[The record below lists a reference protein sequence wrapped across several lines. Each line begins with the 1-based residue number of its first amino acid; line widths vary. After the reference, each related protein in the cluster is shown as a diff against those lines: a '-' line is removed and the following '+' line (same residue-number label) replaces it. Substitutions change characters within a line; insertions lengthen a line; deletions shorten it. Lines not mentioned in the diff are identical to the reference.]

1 MKISRLIAVLVGLF
15 FVAFGLWSFF
25 KPLSF
30 YDQIAAFGDYNRHF
44 LHDVGAFQIGIGAT
58 LLIASIWNDA
68 LGAALA
74 GAGVGS
80 VFHAGAH
87 WWDRNLGG
95 RRSDPYVL
103 TALAALLVIAALSR
117 ARSRTPE

>member
-1 MKISRLIAVLVGLF
+1 MKLPRLIAILVGLF

-44 LHDVGAFQIGIGAT
+44 LHDIGAFQIGIGAT
-58 LLIASIWNDA
+58 LLIASFWNDA

-74 GAGVGS
+74 GAGAGS
-80 VFHAGAH
+80 TFHAAAH

-95 RRSDPYVL
+95 RSSDPYVL
-103 TALAALLVIAALSR
+103 TALAVLLIIAAL
-117 ARSRTPE
+117 ARFRPATQR